1 MTPTRL
7 AWALLALVA
16 LAAWQVTVIPSSTL
30 QTAVGATLVPALVVC
45 ALAALTVGYAAS
57 SLRDRQHDE
66 ACDPAKAPLP
76 GAQRRMAWLLGGGL
90 AFMLTVRP
98 LGFVLA
104 GTLCGFGVARA
115 FDAPPDWRTLAL
127 CVGIAL
133 AFWGLFAVVLGVGL
147 GPALAWPF

>member
-1 MTPTRL
+1 MTPLRV
-7 AWALLALVA
+7 ALLLAVVCAVA
-16 LAAWQVTVIPSSTL
+16 GWQVTLIPESAI
-30 QTAVGATLVPALVVC
+30 QMAVGPVLVPAM
-45 ALAALTVGYAAS
+45 AAAALSVVTLVYGLSAW
-57 SLRDRQHDE
+57 RGRQVDE
-66 ACDPAKAPLP
+66 ASDPAAAPLP
-76 GAQRRMAWLLGGGL
+76 GAAGRFASLLGGGL